1 MMNAGGDYDYI
12 IRIIQFLDSQFAIR
26 FFISSKDF
34 DVLYRWWE
42 KRIPFSVVSEA
53 LRRVVERRL
62 DKGKPVASF
71 SVFSHEVRLN
81 YRSFLSL
88 NVGRERK
95 DEPEEHGEIKAFLAG
110 FPDALDFLKA
120 DFTRLGVEYMQK
132 SAVLR
137 GKTDQFRQDRQKIGA
152 VDAGPVYEKLLRH
165 FQEDAELNAKC
176 AWFLNNLAPD
186 LRRPEIE
193 KKYRLNYL
201 LHKFSIPAFD

>member
-95 DEPEEHGEIKAFLAG
+95 DESEEQGEIKAFLAG

-137 GKTDQFRQDRQKIGA
+137 GQTDQFRQDRQKIGA